1 MKTTNKLILLV
12 LAILTYSCEDIL
24 EENIGNDTVQ
34 ILSPI
39 NNSTIESNVVNFKWN
54 TLNGANKYRIQ
65 VYESDQVLVLDSLTN
80 KTSITLPLNAGK
92 YIWRVRGEN
101 YAYESIYSFPSNFS
115 TSIPNDLT
123 NQQVI
128 LTSPENNK
136 FINFINVTLSWE
148 VLKNAAT
155 YSVKLVNTTT
165 SQELYSKADIT
176 DTSLTLDLPSFV
188 DGTYEWRL
196 KAKNTDTDT
205 ETKQYSAR
213 KFSIDTTVPNQ
224 PKNTLPADNS
234 NQTAN
239 SNITYT
245 WSIPADTGIAKSPI
259 SYIVEFASD
268 ITFTTILRTQNSD
281 SPTLQQTFS
290 TTGIY
295 YWRVR
300 AVDSAGNIGTNSTG
314 FKFTVN

>member
-1 MKTTNKLILLV
+1 MKTTNKLILIV

-24 EENIGNDTVQ
+24 EENISNDTVQ
-34 ILSPI
+34 IFSPV

-54 TLNGANKYRIQ
+54 PLNGADKYRIQ

-80 KTSITLPLNAGK
+80 KTNITLPLNAGK

-101 YAYESIYSFPSNFS
+101 FAYESIYSFPSNFS

-136 FINFINVTLSWE
+136 FINFTNITLNWE
-148 VLKNAAT
+148 ALKNAAT
-155 YSVKLVNTTT
+155 YSVKLVNATT
-165 SQELYSKADIT
+165 SEEIYSKADLT
-176 DTSLTLDLPSFV
+176 DTSLNLTLAALV

-196 KAKNTDTDT
+196 KAKNTNT

-224 PKNTLPADNS
+224 PKNTLPTDNS
-234 NQTAN
+234 TQTAN
-239 SNITYT
+239 SNITFT
-245 WSIPADTGIAKSPI
+245 WGIAADAGSAKSPI
-259 SYIVEFASD
+259 SYVVEFAND
-268 ITFTTILRTQNSD
+268 ITFTTIVQTQNSD
-281 SPTLQQTFS
+281 STTLQQAFS
-290 TTGIY
+290 SRGVY

-300 AVDSAGNIGTNSTG
+300 AVDGAGNIGTNSIG

>member
-1 MKTTNKLILLV
+1 MKTLNKLIIIA
-12 LAILTYSCEDIL
+12 LAVLTYSCENIL
-24 EENIGNDTVQ
+24 EENISNDTIQ
-34 ILSPI
+34 ILSPV
-39 NNSTIESNVVNFKWN
+39 NNSTIESNVVSFKWN
-54 TLNGANKYRIQ
+54 TLNGVDKYRIQ
-65 VYESDQVLVLDSLTN
+65 VYESNQVLILDSLTN

-128 LTSPENNK
+128 LISPENNK
-136 FINFINVTLSWE
+136 FLNYINVTLNWE
-148 VLKNAAT
+148 ALKNAAT
-155 YSVKLVNTTT
+155 YSVRLVNTAT
-165 SQELYSKADIT
+165 SEEIYTKADLT
-176 DTSLTLDLPSFV
+176 DTSLTLALSILA
-188 DGTYEWRL
+188 DGTYEWRV
-196 KAKNTDTDT
+196 KAKNTDT

-213 KFSIDTTVPNQ
+213 KFNIDTTVPNQ
-224 PKNTLPADNS
+224 PKNILPA
-234 NQTAN
+234 AN
-239 SNITYT
+239 STQTTNSSTTYT
-245 WSIPADTGIAKSPI
+245 WSIATDIGNAKSPV

-268 ITFTTILRTQNSD
+268 IDFNNIVQTQNTS
-281 SPTLQQTFS
+281 STTLQQTFS

-300 AVDSAGNIGTNSTG
+300 AVDGAGNIGTNSTG